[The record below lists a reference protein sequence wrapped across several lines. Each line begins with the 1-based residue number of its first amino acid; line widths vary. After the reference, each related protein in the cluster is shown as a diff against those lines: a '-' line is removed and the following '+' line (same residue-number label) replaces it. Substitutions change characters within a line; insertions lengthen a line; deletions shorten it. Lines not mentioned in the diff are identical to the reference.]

1 MNKKPSRKRSLVKRL
16 PLLPPRFFVSEGIKA
31 SSVMDVMKGAGLTV
45 GGFYN
50 HFDSKEEL
58 FVEALRNAA
67 SATWDPLLK
76 SAKGDSPRARTVSV
90 IRQYLSRKH
99 RDNKETGC
107 LLPSAAPEVAREGE
121 PYRSALENELSDFV
135 SGLANMLD
143 AGVESREK
151 ALGLIALMYGA
162 LSLSRAVAGTRLSDE
177 FLQAGKKLGEQA
189 LAEEEGEGS
198 RREEGAPIQA
208 ARHPDERD
216 CRSRSLGWALG
227 RRQSG

>member
-1 MNKKPSRKRSLVKRL
+1 MNQKTLRKEKSREAISASAAA
-16 PLLPPRFFVSEGIKA
+16 LLRERGIKA

-67 SATWDPLLK
+67 CGTWEQLLK
-76 SAKGDSPRARTVSV
+76 SAKGDSPRARALGVL
-90 IRQYLSRKH
+90 RRYLSRAH

-107 LLPSAAPEVAREGE
+107 LLPCAAPEVAREGE
-121 PYRSALENELSDFV
+121 PYRSALEKELSAFAE
-135 SGLANMLD
+135 SFAEILD
-143 AGVESREK
+143 GGVVNREK

-177 FLQAGKKLGEQA
+177 FLRAGKKLGEQA
-189 LAEEEGEGS
+189 LV
-198 RREEGAPIQA
+198 
-208 ARHPDERD
+208 DK
-216 CRSRSLGWALG
+216 
-227 RRQSG
+227 

>member
-1 MNKKPSRKRSLVKRL
+1 MNQKTKQKQKSREAIAASATA
-16 PLLPPRFFVSEGIKA
+16 LLRERGIKA

-50 HFDSKEEL
+50 HYDSKEEL

-67 SATWDPLLK
+67 SANWDQLLK
-76 SAKGDSPRARTVSV
+76 SAKGDSPRSRTLSV

-107 LLPSAAPEVAREGE
+107 PLPSTAPEVAREGE
-121 PYRSALENELSDFV
+121 PYRSALEEELSGFA
-135 SGLANMLD
+135 SSLAEMLD

-162 LSLSRAVAGTRLSDE
+162 LSLSRAVAGTRRSDE
-177 FLQAGKKLGEQA
+177 FLKAGRK
-189 LAEEEGEGS
+189 LAERDLADEE
-198 RREEGAPIQA
+198 A
-208 ARHPDERD
+208 
-216 CRSRSLGWALG
+216 
-227 RRQSG
+227 